1 MGSQWGARVNIPVD
15 WAARKA
21 LNKRALEIHSKVNP
35 LTCQLVYNPNLFNFW
50 HICTTE
56 FKVLP
61 DNLRRVNGVSN
72 KKYVHYSVKCH

>member
-1 MGSQWGARVNIPVD
+1 MGSQWGARVNILVD

-35 LTCQLVYNPNLFNFW
+35 LTCQLVYNSTLFNFW
-50 HICTTE
+50 HICTTVL
-56 FKVLP
+56 KVLQ

-72 KKYVHYSVKCH
+72 KKYEHYSVKWH